1 MDTAAWTG
9 AEFHP
14 PTVCQ
19 LKWVSAIRKR
29 ENTAVILLY
38 DLGDM
43 DLGGEFFKQNITWD
57 PRDESLLNKKNGRWI
72 QDEFGLG
79 RVFDIWYCGWNP
91 AVFDRYSFFHYRF
104 LSQVLIIALYNYV
117 TWHHSAW
124 GPKPWMINLEWS
136 FSSSL
141 GGPSLWRELQGARHA
156 VSLMAETHTE
166 LLRLLLEQSRYFQ
179 F

>member
-91 AVFDRYSFFHYRF
+91 VFDRYSFFHYRF
-104 LSQVLIIALYNYV
+104 FIPGPYNCIIQLCNMASFGMRSETLDD
-117 TWHHSAW
+117 
-124 GPKPWMINLEWS
+124 KP
-136 FSSSL
+136 
-141 GGPSLWRELQGARHA
+141 GVELQFIVGGAKF
-156 VSLMAETHTE
+156 VEGN
-166 LLRLLLEQSRYFQ
+166 SRVPGTPFL
-179 F
+179 